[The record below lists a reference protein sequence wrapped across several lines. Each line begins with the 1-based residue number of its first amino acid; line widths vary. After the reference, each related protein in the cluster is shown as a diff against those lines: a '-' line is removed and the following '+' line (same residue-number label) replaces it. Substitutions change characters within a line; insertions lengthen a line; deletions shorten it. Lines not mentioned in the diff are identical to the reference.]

1 MPGPQDNN
9 VPIMRLFGITEEGN
23 SICCHV
29 HGFSPYF
36 YVDAPKGF
44 KPEHCQ
50 QFKVLGYSQG
60 GIYFL

>member
-1 MPGPQDNN
+1 MLGPQDNN
-9 VPIMRLFGITEEGN
+9 VPIIRLFGITMEGY
-23 SICCHV
+23 SVCCHV

-50 QFKVLGYSQG
+50 QFKVN
-60 GIYFL
+60 